1 MKIRFISTAALVL
14 SLTACNQPSESDQT
28 AEAAAN
34 AATPAQEMQPA
45 KKAVSTAP
53 TGAFSKDY
61 MIGKWADQKDDD
73 CTLAQDFKADGT
85 VEGAFDSWSVSGSEL
100 HAMMAGEKM
109 VFAVSVVDAKHI
121 DVVSP
126 QGKKSRLVRC

>member
-1 MKIRFISTAALVL
+1 MKTRFIFTAALVL
-14 SLTACNQPSESDQT
+14 SLTACNQLSESDKA

-34 AATPAQEMQPA
+34 AATPAEEVRPA
-45 KKAVSTAP
+45 KEAVSVAS
-53 TGAFSKDY
+53 TGAYSKDY
-61 MIGKWADQKDDD
+61 MIGKWADEKDND
-73 CTLAQDFKADGT
+73 CMLAQDFKADGT

-109 VFAVSVVDAKHI
+109 VFAVTVVDEKHI